1 MKEACHKDHIFYDCI
16 HTKCLEQANLWRQR
30 VDCGCHVEEVGGPGE
45 WGVIANGYRV
55 SLRGDDKNVL
65 NLTIVMV
72 VQHYFKTSEVTKM
85 GTAQKQ

>member
-30 VDCGCHVEEVGGPGE
+30 VDCGCHVQEVGGPGE

-55 SLRGDDKNVL
+55 SLRGDKNVL